1 MSNYNGFEALGQML
15 LNCQPQARNRAM
27 NLLQGIMAHPK
38 INMKFLILPQLLKL
52 EEHFTQYERLG
63 GKLPP
68 DMRAAVLLKAISG
81 PLKIHLNMTL
91 NEGSSYAKIREAV
104 LAYDTAN
111 TKWNE
116 SAALSFSSSSPMPPS
131 PYDPNGAAP
140 MEIDRLQKGKE
151 KGKGKTKDGKGG
163 KSKGKE
169 EKGKSKGKGGKM
181 VSGAKGMEKV
191 RVERTRARARGQ
203 LRLVGLAD
211 VQATLPRIAGV
222 CGKSKP

>member
-1 MSNYNGFEALGQML
+1 MEWIKNMSNYNGFEALGQML

-81 PLKIHLNMTL
+81 PLKTHLNMML

-104 LAYDTAN
+104 RTP
-111 TKWNE
+111 
-116 SAALSFSSSSPMPPS
+116 SGMSQLSFLSSSPMLPNL
-131 PYDPNGAAP
+131 YDPNGAAP

-151 KGKGKTKDGKGG
+151 QGQK
-163 KSKGKE
+163 

-181 VSGAKGMEKV
+181 ASGMKGDGKGKGG
-191 RVERTRARARGQ
+191 RTRERDQ
-203 LRLVGLAD
+203 YRLVGLAE
-211 VQATLPRIAGV
+211 VQATLPRIAGM